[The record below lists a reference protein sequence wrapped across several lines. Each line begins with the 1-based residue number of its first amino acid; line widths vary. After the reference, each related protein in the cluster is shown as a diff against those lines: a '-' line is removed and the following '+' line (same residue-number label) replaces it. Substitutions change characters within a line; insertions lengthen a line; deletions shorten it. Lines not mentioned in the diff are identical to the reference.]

1 MKTIT
6 CDKCKKS
13 KPLRYDESYPKD
25 FVLVKVFMKPT
36 SNRTDN
42 NWANVSIIYVFKKI
56 KNIDEISS
64 NTVKE
69 KSNGNE

>member
-36 SNRTDN
+36 SNNKGIGGRGYHLC
-42 NWANVSIIYVFKKI
+42 IKCKKEVF
-56 KNIDEISS
+56 
-64 NTVKE
+64 
-69 KSNGNE
+69 GNS